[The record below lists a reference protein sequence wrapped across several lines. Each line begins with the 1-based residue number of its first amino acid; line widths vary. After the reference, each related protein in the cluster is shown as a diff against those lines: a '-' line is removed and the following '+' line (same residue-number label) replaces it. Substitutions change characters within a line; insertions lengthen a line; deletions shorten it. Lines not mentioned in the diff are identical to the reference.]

1 MSLKQTLKE
10 IYYVVTDKILF
21 YFSLSM
27 GISTFAYSML
37 TYYFPIVMT
46 DLDISTFT
54 IGIIYSIISFLY
66 VVLNIP
72 LGAIVDKIG
81 SKNAVTLSALMSVP
95 LFLLMGTLNP
105 LLFIISLVIF
115 ESVVRMVN
123 SLGAHRFML
132 NYTNA
137 GKAFGVFSLITS
149 VLAAIGIMLG
159 GYLLQ
164 HSVSMLLF
172 VIIAVLFGISGIIRF
187 LKLPK
192 DENKAELKRSL
203 RLGFK
208 YLKDDKKL
216 LLYLLVSILSSGLSL
231 ETFYVTIYFVKDLL
245 IPLTL
250 VGVLY
255 SSYALI
261 MAFLPLLFSVI
272 LSKRSNFKNLSILIL
287 SDSVIFFLVPLF
299 TNVYVL
305 FVLFYAW
312 TIVAAMESV
321 VGYNI
326 AQSVTEHEIR
336 GTQVALISTFVSTFS
351 VFYNAMVGLLFQ
363 ITPLFSFWF
372 TGFLGILAVLTL
384 KFAEFIGV
392 LK

>member
-1 MSLKQTLKE
+1 MGLKQTLKE
-10 IYYVVTDKILF
+10 IYYIVADKRLL
-21 YFSLSM
+21 YFSLSL
-27 GISTFAYSML
+27 GISTFAYSLL
-37 TYYFPIVMT
+37 TYYFPIIMT
-46 DLDISTFT
+46 NLDITTFT

-66 VVLNIP
+66 VVFNIP

-81 SKNAVTLSALMSVP
+81 SKNAVTLSALMAVP

-115 ESVVRMVN
+115 ESVIRIVN

-149 VLAAIGIMLG
+149 ILAAIGIMLG

-164 HSVSMLLF
+164 HSVSTLLF
-172 VIIAVLFGISGIIRF
+172 TIIAVLFGISGIIRF
-187 LKLPK
+187 LELPK
-192 DENKAELKRSL
+192 DENKVEVKRSL

-208 YLKDDKKL
+208 YLKEDKKL

-231 ETFYVTIYFVKDLL
+231 ETYYVTIYFVKDLL
-245 IPLTL
+245 LPLTF

-272 LSKRSNFKNLSILIL
+272 LSKRSNFKNLSILIF
-287 SDSVIFFLVPLF
+287 SNSVIFFLVPLF
-299 TNVYVL
+299 TNVYIL
-305 FVLFYAW
+305 FLLFYAW
-312 TIVAAMESV
+312 TVIVAMESIV
-321 VGYNI
+321 DYNV
-326 AQSVTEHEIR
+326 AQSVTKPEIR
-336 GTQVALISTFVSTFS
+336 GTQVALISTFVRIFS
-351 VFYNAMVGLLFQ
+351 VFYNAIVGLLFQ
-363 ITPLFSFWF
+363 ITPLYSFYF
-372 TGFLGILAVLTL
+372 TGFLGILAIFTI

>member
-1 MSLKQTLKE
+1 MGLRQTLKE
-10 IYYVVTDKILF
+10 IYYIVADKILL
-21 YFSLSM
+21 YFSLSL

-46 DLDISTFT
+46 NLDITTFT

-66 VVLNIP
+66 VVFNIP

-81 SKNAVTLSALMSVP
+81 SKNAVTLSALMAVP

-115 ESVVRMVN
+115 ESVVRIVN

-149 VLAAIGIMLG
+149 ILAAIGIMLG

-164 HSVSMLLF
+164 HSVSTLLF

-187 LKLPK
+187 LELPK
-192 DENKAELKRSL
+192 DENKAEVKRSL

-208 YLKDDKKL
+208 YLKENKKL

-231 ETFYVTIYFVKDLL
+231 ETYYVTIYFVKDLL

-287 SDSVIFFLVPLF
+287 SNSVIFFLVPLF
-299 TNVYVL
+299 TNVYIL
-305 FVLFYAW
+305 FLLFYAW
-312 TIVAAMESV
+312 TVIVAMESIV
-321 VGYNI
+321 DYNV
-326 AQSVTEHEIR
+326 AQSVTEPEIR
-336 GTQVALISTFVSTFS
+336 GTQVALISTFVRIFT
-351 VFYNAMVGLLFQ
+351 VFYNAIVGLLFQ
-363 ITPLFSFWF
+363 ITPLYSFYF
-372 TGFLGILAVLTL
+372 TGFLGILAIFTI

>member
-1 MSLKQTLKE
+1 MGLRQTLKE
-10 IYYVVTDKILF
+10 IYYIVADKILL
-21 YFSLSM
+21 YFSLSL

-46 DLDISTFT
+46 NLDITTFT
-54 IGIIYSIISFLY
+54 IGIIYSIISFFY
-66 VVLNIP
+66 VVFNIP

-81 SKNAVTLSALMSVP
+81 SKNAVTLSALMAVP

-115 ESVVRMVN
+115 ESVVRIVN

-149 VLAAIGIMLG
+149 ILAAIGIMLG

-164 HSVSMLLF
+164 HSVSTLLF

-187 LKLPK
+187 LELPK
-192 DENKAELKRSL
+192 DENKAEVKRSL

-208 YLKDDKKL
+208 YLKEDKKL
-216 LLYLLVSILSSGLSL
+216 LFYLLVSILSSGLSL
-231 ETFYVTIYFVKDLL
+231 ETYYVTIYFVKDLL

-272 LSKRSNFKNLSILIL
+272 LSKRSNFKSLSILIL
-287 SDSVIFFLVPLF
+287 SNSVIFFLVPLF
-299 TNVYVL
+299 TNVYIL
-305 FVLFYAW
+305 FLLFYAW
-312 TIVAAMESV
+312 TVIVAMESIV
-321 VGYNI
+321 DYNV
-326 AQSVTEHEIR
+326 AQSVTEPEIG
-336 GTQVALISTFVSTFS
+336 GTQVALISTFVRIFT
-351 VFYNAMVGLLFQ
+351 VFYNAIVGLLFQ
-363 ITPLFSFWF
+363 ITPLYSFYF
-372 TGFLGILAVLTL
+372 TGFLGILAIFTI